1 MKLSE
6 ETLAILKNFSAINNG
21 IYFEQGNVVK
31 TVSPQKSILAE
42 ARTEDTVP
50 IDFGIYDLNMFLGA
64 HSLFESPELT
74 FESNHLVMTSD
85 KTKCV
90 YGFCDSSL
98 VVRPPNKEVG
108 LPSVDVSI
116 KMSSSIYDSVVKAAL
131 VLAVPEVAIVGDGT
145 RVKLVASESKNTLGN
160 KFDYDLDESNQKF
173 SMIFKVEN
181 FSKLMSRNYVVSVS
195 ARGLSKF
202 ESEDG
207 KLTYHVAIEPN
218 SNFEG
223 W

>member
-181 FSKLMSRNYVVSVS
+181 FRKLMSRNYVVSVS

-223 W
+223 

>member
-64 HSLFESPELT
+64 HSLFESPELS

-85 KTKCV
+85 KTTCV
-90 YGFCDSSL
+90 YGFCDASL

-108 LPSVDVSI
+108 LPSIDVSI
-116 KMSSSIYDSVVKAAL
+116 KLSSSVYDSVVKAAL
-131 VLAVPEVAIVGDGT
+131 VLAVPEVAIVGDGS
-145 RVKLVASESKNTLGN
+145 RVRLVASESKNNLGN
-160 KFDYDLDESNQKF
+160 KFDYDLDKSDQKF

-181 FSKLMSRNYVVSVS
+181 FSKLMSRNYTVSVS

-202 ESEDG
+202 ESDDG

-218 SNFEG
+218 SNYEG
-223 W
+223 

>member
-202 ESEDG
+202 ESDDG

-218 SNFEG
+218 SNYEG
-223 W
+223 

>member
-1 MKLSE
+1 
-6 ETLAILKNFSAINNG
+6 
-21 IYFEQGNVVK
+21 
-31 TVSPQKSILAE
+31 
-42 ARTEDTVP
+42 
-50 IDFGIYDLNMFLGA
+50 
-64 HSLFESPELT
+64 
-74 FESNHLVMTSD
+74 
-85 KTKCV
+85 V

-223 W
+223 

>member
-173 SMIFKVEN
+173 SMVFKVEN

>member
-173 SMIFKVEN
+173 SMVFKVEN

-223 W
+223 

>member
-223 W
+223 